1 MVNVTLCKRN
11 CSSIYHSLRPKNTRL
26 RNDASSTGV
35 RFCHVIKYH
44 VILWGFSFEFIET
57 ELTAAGVPAA
67 GRAKVC
73 ANRKIAPITNLKL
86 PNVILIL
93 CPPAT
98 DNHSRSR
105 SIPDYSSIDR
115 ERGGHARARL
125 LLDCLRIS
133 QNQGAE
139 LINRWVSREA

>member
-1 MVNVTLCKRN
+1 M
-11 CSSIYHSLRPKNTRL
+11 
-26 RNDASSTGV
+26 
-35 RFCHVIKYH
+35 
-44 VILWGFSFEFIET
+44 GFSVEFIET
-57 ELTAAGVPAA
+57 ELTAAE
-67 GRAKVC
+67 RAKVC
-73 ANRKIAPITNLKL
+73 ANRKIAPITNLKV
-86 PNVILIL
+86 PDVILIL

-115 ERGGHARARL
+115 ERGGHARL